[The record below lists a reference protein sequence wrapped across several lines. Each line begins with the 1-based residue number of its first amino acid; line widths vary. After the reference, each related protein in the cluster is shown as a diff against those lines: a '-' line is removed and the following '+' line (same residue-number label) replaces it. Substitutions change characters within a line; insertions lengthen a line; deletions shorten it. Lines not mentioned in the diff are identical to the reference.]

1 MPLEARV
8 TTDYKL
14 NPSMAL
20 LLGFEPRQHYERA
33 LANAMSC
40 FPVHCICSPSI
51 KASII
56 SECFIK
62 IIILEIFV

>member
-1 MPLEARV
+1 
-8 TTDYKL
+8 
-14 NPSMAL
+14 MAL
-20 LLGFEPRQHYERA
+20 LLGLEPWQHYERA

-56 SECFIK
+56 LECFTK
-62 IIILEIFV
+62 IIILDIFV

>member
-8 TTDYKL
+8 RTDYIL

-40 FPVHCICSPSI
+40 LPVHCICSPQH
-51 KASII
+51 
-56 SECFIK
+56 EGQYHFGV
-62 IIILEIFV
+62 LYQNYNP